1 MRHKPDLPRLEGP
14 GTTRDRGSPGVAE
27 VQQYIDALR
36 RRWWI
41 IAAAVLIAVA
51 VAWWGERDR
60 VPVYS
65 AEALVEHRRDA
76 PLVGSMGI
84 GQGGEF
90 GSQLEMI
97 RSRTV
102 VSLVIDSLGLQL
114 DVGERRPQRTR
125 ILARAEVQPDASRGS
140 YTLERNGD
148 RLVLRRAG
156 SRDTLATATEDGWV
170 VGPDFRLLVRDPS
183 ILDEEP
189 LLFHIQDRQ
198 VAVERLQ
205 GRVRVEPGRASGL
218 VRIGYQDPDPEMAA
232 AVVNTMA
239 RAYQDQR
246 ASAARE
252 AVSRRREVIAEQLV
266 GLADSL
272 TRAQDAVV
280 EYQREARLMDP
291 GYEGGQVMAS
301 VLQVENELRTLRFQ
315 EGLLSSLA
323 AGVRDEEAG
332 DQSLDQ
338 ILSLGAD
345 LVPAGPAL
353 HNRLQN
359 LQMDRARMTASTFG
373 RMDGDPEVQI
383 VDSLIASTKA
393 QMRSAVEQ
401 GLDHLRTRIRGAEQ
415 RLGQMRGA
423 MATIPGQTAELAR
436 LRQRADAVQDVV
448 DVLVDRYYEA
458 QIAEAVEAGDVAIVD
473 SAPVPLWPNPAQTRL
488 VLMFGLIGGLMV
500 GGLGALLLEFLD
512 FRVRRAADAEE
523 VTGLPLVGMV
533 PKLGAPSR
541 DPVAAAIGKEAFR
554 SLRVNLH
561 YAHGEAPR
569 ILSVTS
575 ATPKEGK
582 TTVCVNLAASL
593 AEQQG
598 PGAVLVIDA
607 DLRRPQLHTIFG
619 MGRSPGLSDVLNGT
633 VDVGAAIRTCPSHP
647 TLHVLTSGSAVTNPS
662 EIIGSR
668 SLGDLIDT
676 LGQQFEFMVIDT
688 PPLLAV
694 TDAAVIAKVVDGTL
708 MVVRAD
714 QADRVAVAT
723 AMEQLRQIDATLLGV
738 ILNGVGTRSSDGR
751 HQYAYYD
758 EYLADTPGNP
768 GRVRKH
774 TLLGAGS

>member
-1 MRHKPDLPRLEGP
+1 MRHEPDLPRLEGP
-14 GTTRDRGSPGVAE
+14 ATTRGRSSPGVAE
-27 VQQYIDALR
+27 VQQYVDTLR
-36 RRWWI
+36 RRWWV
-41 IAAAVLIAVA
+41 IAAAALIAVG
-51 VAWWGERDR
+51 VAWWGERNR

-65 AEALVEHRRDA
+65 AEVLLQHRSEA
-76 PLVGSMGI
+76 PLVGSG
-84 GQGGEF
+84 GTGEGGEF
-90 GSQLEMI
+90 GSQLEML
-97 RSRTV
+97 RSRIV
-102 VSLVIDSLGLQL
+102 VASVIDSLGLQL
-114 DVGERRPQRTR
+114 DVGERRPERSR
-125 ILARAEVQPDASRGS
+125 ILERAEVQPDARMSS
-140 YTLERNGD
+140 YTLERSGD
-148 RLVLRRAG
+148 RLLLRRAG
-156 SRDTLATATEDGWV
+156 SSETLATAAEDDWV

-183 ILDEEP
+183 TLDQEP
-189 LLFHIQDRQ
+189 LLFYIQDRQ
-198 VAVERLQ
+198 VAVEGLQ
-205 GRVRVEPGRASGL
+205 GSVTIEPGRAAGL
-218 VRIGYQDPDPEMAA
+218 VRIAYQDPDPEVAA

-252 AVSRRREVIAEQLV
+252 AVSRRREAIAEQLV

-272 TRAQDAVV
+272 TRAQNEVV
-280 EYQREARLMDP
+280 EYQRDARIMDP
-291 GYEGGQVMAS
+291 AYEGGQVMAS

-323 AGVRDEEAG
+323 AGVRDEETG
-332 DQSLDQ
+332 DESLNQ
-338 ILSLGAD
+338 ILSVGVD
-345 LVPAGPAL
+345 LVPAGAAL
-353 HNRLQN
+353 HSRLQS

-373 RMDGDPEVQI
+373 RMEGDPEVQ
-383 VDSLIASTKA
+383 VLDSLIASTRA
-393 QMRSAVEQ
+393 QMRSAVDQ
-401 GLDHLRTRIRGAEQ
+401 GLDHLRTRIRGAEE
-415 RLGQMRGA
+415 RLGQVRGA
-423 MATIPGQTAELAR
+423 MASIPGQTAELAR
-436 LRQRADAVQDVV
+436 LRQRADAVQEVV

-458 QIAEAVEAGDVAIVD
+458 QVAEAVEAGDVAVID
-473 SAPVPLWPNPAQTRL
+473 PAPVPLWPDAAQTRL

-500 GGLGALLLEFLD
+500 GGLAALLLEFFD

-533 PKLGAPSR
+533 PRLGAPSQ

-561 YAHGEAPR
+561 YAHGVAPR
-569 ILSVTS
+569 ILSVSS

-598 PGAVLVIDA
+598 PGSVLVIDA

-619 MGRSPGLSDVLNGT
+619 MDRAPGLSDVLNGT
-633 VDVGAAIRTCPSHP
+633 IDVEAAIRPSP
-647 TLHVLTSGSAVTNPS
+647 SSPKLHVLTCGSPVTNPS

-738 ILNGVGTRSSDGR
+738 ILNGVGTRSGDGR

-758 EYLADTPGNP
+758 EYLAETPG
-768 GRVRKH
+768 GRGRGRKH
-774 TLLGAGS
+774 TLLGTGS

>member
-1 MRHKPDLPRLEGP
+1 MRHEPELLRLEGT
-14 GTTRDRGSPGVAE
+14 GGNGGRSSHGMAE
-27 VQQYIDALR
+27 VQQYIDTLR
-36 RRWWI
+36 RRWWV
-41 IAAAVLIAVA
+41 IAAAALIAVG

-65 AEALVEHRRDA
+65 AEVLIQHRREA
-76 PLVGSMGI
+76 PLVGSGGA
-84 GQGGEF
+84 GQGGDF

-97 RSRTV
+97 RSRSV
-102 VSLVIDSLGLQL
+102 VASVVDSLGLQL

-125 ILARAEVQPDASRGS
+125 ILERAEVQSDARRGS
-140 YTLERNGD
+140 YVLERSGN
-148 RLVLRRAG
+148 RLVLREAG
-156 SRDTLATATEDGWV
+156 SGETLATAAEDGWV
-170 VGPDFRLLVRDPS
+170 VGPDFRLVVRDPS
-183 ILDEEP
+183 TLDEEP
-189 LLFHIQDRQ
+189 LLFHIQDLQ

-205 GRVRVEPGRASGL
+205 GSVEIEPALAPGL
-218 VRIGYQDPDPEMAA
+218 VRIGYQDPDPEVAA
-232 AVVNTMA
+232 AVVNAMA

-272 TRAQDAVV
+272 TRAQNEVV
-280 EYQREARLMDP
+280 EYQRDARLMDP
-291 GYEGGQVMAS
+291 GYEGGQVMGT

-315 EGLLSSLA
+315 DGLLSSLA
-323 AGVRDEEAG
+323 AGVRDEDTG
-332 DQSLDQ
+332 DESLNQ
-338 ILSLGAD
+338 ILSLGSD
-345 LVPAGPAL
+345 LVPAGAAL
-353 HNRLQN
+353 HSRLQN

-373 RMDGDPEVQI
+373 RMDGDPEVQ
-383 VDSLIASTKA
+383 VLDSLIASTRA
-393 QMRSAVEQ
+393 QMRSAIDQ
-401 GLDHLRTRIRGAEQ
+401 GLDHLRSRIGGAEQ

-436 LRQRADAVQDVV
+436 LRQRADAVQEVV

-458 QIAEAVEAGDVAIVD
+458 QIAEAVEAGDVSVID
-473 SAPVPLWPNPAQTRL
+473 PAPVPLWPDAAQTRI

-500 GGLGALLLEFLD
+500 GGLAALVLEFLD

-533 PKLGAPSR
+533 PKLGAPSQ

-561 YAHGEAPR
+561 YAHGVAPR
-569 ILSVTS
+569 ILSVSS
-575 ATPKEGK
+575 ATPREGK

-593 AEQQG
+593 AEEQG
-598 PGAVLVIDA
+598 PGSVLVIDA

-619 MGRSPGLSDVLNGT
+619 MGRAPGLSDVLNGT
-633 VDVGAAIRTCPSHP
+633 IDVESAIRPSPSHP
-647 TLHVLTSGSAVTNPS
+647 KLYVLTCGSPVTNPS
-662 EIIGSR
+662 EIIGGR
-668 SLGDLIDT
+668 GLGELIDA
-676 LGQQFEFMVIDT
+676 LSQQFEFMVIDT

-738 ILNGVGTRSSDGR
+738 ILNGVGTRSGDGR

-758 EYLADTPGNP
+758 EYLAETPG
-768 GRVRKH
+768 GRGRARKH
-774 TLLGAGS
+774 TLLGTGS